1 MDITQKV
8 IWAEIKLKVL
18 ESAMMLNYDYSN
30 ADVTEKLMEI
40 VDLLDNTEPKGVN
53 QVARSRISTTENSDG
68 ERNC

>member
-18 ESAMMLNYDYSN
+18 ESAMMLNDDYSN

-40 VDLLDNTEPKGVN
+40 VELLDNTEP
-53 QVARSRISTTENSDG
+53 R
-68 ERNC
+68 